1 MPLDS
6 IGSTTH
12 LTLIPIPLAA
22 LSPTGYFRHGGT
34 CCGFITLITN
44 RHMHNF
50 DLWNPKVCLLSVQ
63 SSPVTVPTQGRL
75 DLPPPVVWA
84 LVEIISGPLL
94 GPSI

>member
-12 LTLIPIPLAA
+12 LTLITIPLVA
-22 LSPTGYFRHGGT
+22 LSPTGYFCQGGT
-34 CCGFITLITN
+34 YYGFLTMITN
-44 RHMHNF
+44 GHMHNF
-50 DLWNPKVCLLSVQ
+50 ELWNPKVCLLSVQ
-63 SSPVTVPTQGRL
+63 SSLVTVPTQGQL
-75 DLPPPVVWA
+75 DLPPSMVWA